1 MGVWAQRFQSRQ
13 FYFVFKTNQT
23 MRIWGEI
30 LVFLVVLISATMS
43 QIFFFFNCSKQGEEK
58 IFVGGILR
66 PSGIWCF
73 LGGER
78 EVGPRMSRL
87 LRPQPARAPRT
98 QRQLHAPLET
108 PPDAAFPAR
117 GRRQGPE
124 PRKGTTQIAIISSL
138 AKTSNSPNYPAREK
152 KHKMKT
158 N

>member
-1 MGVWAQRFQSRQ
+1 M
-13 FYFVFKTNQT
+13 
-23 MRIWGEI
+23 
-30 LVFLVVLISATMS
+30 
-43 QIFFFFNCSKQGEEK
+43 
-58 IFVGGILR
+58 FVGGILR

-78 EVGPRMSRL
+78 EVSPRMSLL

-98 QRQLHAPLET
+98 QWQLHAPLET

-124 PRKGTTQIAIISSL
+124 PHEGTTQIAIISSL

-152 KHKMKT
+152 KTQNENKLTCLHRSCRSNRHSRARAHAGACPSRALSHRRCRPLPRPGT
-158 N
+158 PWQG